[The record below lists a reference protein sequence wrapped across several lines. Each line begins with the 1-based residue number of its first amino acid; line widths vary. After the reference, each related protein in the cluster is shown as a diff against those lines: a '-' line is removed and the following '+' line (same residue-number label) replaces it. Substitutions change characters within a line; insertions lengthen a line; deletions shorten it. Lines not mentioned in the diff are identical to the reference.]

1 MMKQNNTFSLSRI
14 KLLIKWDLAINK
26 KKYFWECA
34 GMFVAYSAFLWI
46 IVLGAG
52 QTHDV
57 TGFPP
62 VALFSAYLLFA
73 IFAAFNL
80 ADPIKQKKT
89 RLTYLTLPA
98 SNAEKFLCRVLIV
111 TVFFSVASFGVF
123 VLADVVQFVAHILI
137 EWAVPFIPYETPPAL
152 VTPQIPLVFTGSFYT
167 MVPLTM
173 CLSILLI
180 HAIALVGSF
189 HRGIFTVA
197 LILSSTR
204 FGFPFLD
211 WLEKVS
217 IEGGSTFL
225 VNSVLICLIVF
236 CWWLAYRLFRRSQI
250 V

>member
-1 MMKQNNTFSLSRI
+1 MMMKQNNTFSLSRI
-14 KLLIKWDLAINK
+14 KLLIKWDLAMNK

-34 GMFVAYSAFLWI
+34 GMFVAYSFFLWI
-46 IVLGAG
+46 IILAAG

-73 IFAAFNL
+73 MFAAFNL

-111 TVFFSVASFGVF
+111 TVFFSVASFGTF
-123 VLADVVQFVAHILI
+123 VLADVVQYVAHILI
-137 EWAVPFIPYETPPAL
+137 EWAIPFIPYETPPAL
-152 VTPQIPLVFTGSFYT
+152 VTLQIPLVFTQSLYA

-173 CLSILLI
+173 CLSILFV
-180 HAIALVGSF
+180 HALALVGGF
-189 HRGIFTVA
+189 HR
-197 LILSSTR
+197 LIAAVVVLLTSRSC
-204 FGFPFLD
+204 FDFLD
-211 WLEKVS
+211 WLEDVD
-217 IEGGSTFL
+217 IAGDSTFL

-236 CWWLAYRLFRRSQI
+236 CWWLAYRFFCRSQI